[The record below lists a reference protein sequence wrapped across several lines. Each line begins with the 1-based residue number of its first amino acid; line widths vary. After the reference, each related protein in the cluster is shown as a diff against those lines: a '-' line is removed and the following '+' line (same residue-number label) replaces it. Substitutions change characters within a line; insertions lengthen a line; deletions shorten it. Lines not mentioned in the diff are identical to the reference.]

1 MATCH
6 DPLVHLGGVSAHGP
20 APHHAGRRTPNRHPR
35 LAGALSVVLSVAAAH
50 AAAAAGEVGVAEEG
64 ITHRPV
70 AAERLPNVPGH
81 SLTAVVVDFAPG
93 GLSPLHRH
101 PGFVFA
107 YVLSGTVRSQLDDG
121 PAVDYRAGQGWAE
134 PPGTLHSLTENPSTT
149 EPASLLAVW
158 VSEDGAE
165 LLVPP

>member
-1 MATCH
+1 MA
-6 DPLVHLGGVSAHGP
+6 PS
-20 APHHAGRRTPNRHPR
+20 RRVR
-35 LAGALSVVLSVAAAH
+35 LAGALSAVLLSAAAVH
-50 AAAAAGEVGVAEEG
+50 ASAAEGEVVEKGV
-64 ITHRPV
+64 THRPV

-93 GLSPLHRH
+93 GLSPPHRH